1 MAELRLADVRIDPA
15 WAFKVPAAIALRRL
29 ALPLCA
35 VDGELAVAM
44 ADPADAQTAKAIA
57 AATGLPVRPLA
68 APQEELRAELLRVYG
83 DVRAAQ
89 ARPDTAD
96 PVAAVDRILRAAAL
110 RQASDI
116 HFNPQRDGT
125 LVRMRVDGRLE
136 DFVRL
141 PVDLAPAVASRVKV
155 LAGLDIAERRAPQD
169 GAFVWMPPATRG
181 ASSAPMDIRVATLP
195 VRHGERLTLRLLES
209 GRDRLTLPALG
220 MSEAD
225 RGRFKDVLAR
235 PHGLVLLTGPTGSG
249 KTTTLYAA
257 IRELLDGA
265 PLNILTVEDPVEY
278 EIEGVSQAE
287 VDAGDKVSF
296 AKALRSLLRHDPDVI
311 MIGEIRDDTSLD
323 TAVKAALTGHL
334 VLSTLHTNDAVSAV
348 TRLRDMGLAPHLLAA
363 TLRLSAAQR
372 LVRRLC
378 PACRE
383 AFALDAAQA
392 ALLGRRDLAGATV
405 WRAHGCLAC
414 AGRGYSGRTGV
425 FELVTPDTAFASR
438 IAAGAHEDA
447 LRALLAEAGTPTLA
461 DNAVAKLLSGETDIG
476 EILRAFDCTRT
487 STATAPRLQPA
498 ADGIR
503 HPR

>member
-1 MAELRLADVRIDPA
+1 MSEIRLADVRIDPA

-29 ALPLCA
+29 ALPLCV
-35 VDGELAVAM
+35 VDGVLDVAM
-44 ADPADAQTAKAIA
+44 ADPADSQTAEAIR
-57 AATGLPVRPLA
+57 AATGLEVRIHA
-68 APQEELRAELLRVYG
+68 APRDELRAELLRVYG

-89 ARPDTAD
+89 ARPDAAD

-125 LVRMRVDGRLE
+125 LVRMRIDGRIE

-141 PVDLAPAVASRVKV
+141 PADLAPAVASRVKV

-169 GAFVWMPPATRG
+169 GAFVWTPPALRG
-181 ASSAPMDIRVATLP
+181 VAPAPMDIRVATLP

-225 RGRFKDVLAR
+225 MALFREILAR

-257 IRELLDGA
+257 IRELLAGA

-311 MIGEIRDDTSLD
+311 MIGEIRDETSLD

-383 AFALDAAQA
+383 AATLSASET
-392 ALLGRRDLAGATV
+392 ALLGRPALAGSTI
-405 WRAHGCLAC
+405 WRARGCLAC

-425 FELVTPDTAFASR
+425 FELVVPDAELASR
-438 IAAGAHEDA
+438 IATGAHEDD
-447 LRALLAEAGTPTLA
+447 LRAHLAQTGTATLA
-461 DNAVAKLLSGETDIG
+461 DNAVAKLLAGETSLD
-476 EILRAFDCTRT
+476 EILRSFDLRLP
-487 STATAPRLQPA
+487 ATNL
-498 ADGIR
+498 
-503 HPR
+503 